1 MLLLTDGDT
10 HLRRG
15 QAYTDTDSLC
25 SFLPHL
31 LISFIPLPCL
41 PLPFSTYILHFALSH
56 PSAELQPKMSSL
68 SSANVG
74 VKLVSQF
81 NWRPRYAL
89 QCISLELLIPSSIFL
104 HNWIRCGY
112 LLPLAYLP
120 SCLSVYLEGG
130 ARLLGQKFTHLAH
143 LFLKRAETDSASARS
158 YQMVIFTVINF
169 H

>member
-31 LISFIPLPCL
+31 FISIIPLHCL

-112 LLPLAYLP
+112 LLAPAYLP
-120 SCLSVYLEGG
+120 AFLPVGIFRRWCPTAWPEIYTSCTFILE
-130 ARLLGQKFTHLAH
+130 T
-143 LFLKRAETDSASARS
+143 S
-158 YQMVIFTVINF
+158 
-169 H
+169 